1 MILVTGGL
9 GFIGQHT
16 ARALIEM
23 GQTCLLTRHRSAGES
38 GHISEAGVVVETADV
53 GDAQALAVLGKR
65 YEITGI
71 VHLAGGPVG
80 SSDLVDSL
88 RVSSEQLF
96 NVLRVAHDCRVG
108 RVTVASTIGVY
119 AGATKTSPLRE
130 DAPLPVHGMAP
141 IPAAKKSAETIG
153 KLVAERGG
161 FGFAAARISAAWG
174 PLGRPASPFFTLPRM
189 VHAAVAG
196 EIADFSGPP
205 PTAYEDDGID
215 MCHVADVGRA
225 LALLATTPS
234 LRYDTYNVGSGRAT
248 TAGQVAA
255 AVRTAVPD
263 TKIVLPAGRNP
274 DNPDPDP
281 YLDITRLRED
291 TGFTPSIDLAAGIVD
306 YVDWLR
312 TGHAR

>member
-16 ARALIEM
+16 ARALVAFGER
-23 GQTCLLTRHRSAGES
+23 CLLTRHRSAGEH
-38 GHISEAGVVVETADV
+38 GLIPDTGVVVETTDV
-53 GDAQALAVLGKR
+53 GDPRALAALGER

-71 VHLAGGPVG
+71 IHLAGGSPG
-80 SSDLVDSL
+80 SADLVDGL
-88 RVSSEQLF
+88 RASSDQLF
-96 NVLRVAHDCRVG
+96 NVLRVAQDWRVR
-108 RVTVASTIGVY
+108 RVTLASTIGVY
-119 AGATKTSPLRE
+119 AGATKGSPLHE
-130 DAPLPVHGMAP
+130 DVPLPVHGMAP

-174 PLGRPASPFFTLPRM
+174 PLGRPASPFFALPRM

-196 EIADFSGPP
+196 EVADFGGPP
-205 PTAYEDDGID
+205 PAAYEDDGID

-225 LALLATTPS
+225 LALLAAAPS
-234 LRYDTYNVGSGRAT
+234 LRYDTYNVGSGCAT

-263 TKIVLPAGRNP
+263 AKIVLPAGRNP
-274 DNPDPDP
+274 ANPDPDP
-281 YLDITRLRED
+281 YLDITRLCED
-291 TGFTPSIDLAAGIVD
+291 TGFTPSIDLATGIVD

-312 TGHAR
+312 AGNAR